1 MSSQYPNSGRLS
13 SNKYK
18 EAGDKKPDLVGDI
31 TMTRQALKGLLDEH
45 PDDEIVIKL
54 SAWNMSG
61 NYGPWIRLAWNNYK
75 PKTEQTAPPVQKPLN
90 IDSEDIPF

>member
-1 MSSQYPNSGRLS
+1 MANQYPNSGRLS
-13 SNKYK
+13 TNKYK
-18 EAGDKKPDLVGDI
+18 EIGDKKPDLVGDI
-31 TMTRQALKGLLDEH
+31 TMTREALKGLLDEH

-61 NYGPWIRLAWNNYK
+61 NYGPWVRLAWNNYK
-75 PKTEQTAPPVQKPLN
+75 PKTDAAPVHKPIS